1 MKKRFFLRASA
12 LLTVLPVAQAGGVV
26 VFEGPSGGAGN
37 VRVYDE
43 LTGALVSAPVALQGV
58 AFVGFDHTGHTRLTE
73 RVGDLP
79 RWRDDV
85 PGAARI
91 ALPFDGGSLYHYRRA
106 QGEGGTVFGY
116 AHVTRDGDARALLEV
131 AGIGAGGIGD
141 PFLGRVGVS
150 PNADAFLAAT
160 AVEAGG
166 NLLEVTLG
174 PTPSV
179 IDRTSDQPPRRFGG
193 ESLAL
198 GESFGVAVC
207 ARGIL
212 RFDRAGTAPAKPV
225 AFLAGQAPSYF
236 SGQLVLSGNAQWAA
250 TTAGSGS
257 SALHV
262 FCFDAT
268 GIARRATT
276 TPTALSGAGF
286 LPLVE
291 DGPHLAVS
299 DDGSQCA
306 WRTEGATT
314 EAFTRRLQSPPTV
327 GAQFLTSDLNFLDT
341 LDEVGVL
348 YFRASGALSMAVGE
362 RMTPAGNAIEKL
374 DFYDVMLS
382 EGGTP
387 SFTNMSM
394 SSGDATLPFF
404 SVPAINPEDGMYLT
418 PDRAAVVMHDD
429 TNGAVIVHRIGQV
442 GVAQILTD
450 VKELD
455 LVEFAGAFAMISI
468 RRDSGQ
474 QPYELY
480 RVPLTFATP
489 PVLITSI
496 ASGGRFDRPSI
507 RRESWIAFV
516 AHELVGDRIGR
527 VQLSTGI
534 AHEFSPV
541 PDVLGPTVGR
551 TQLGSFAFSRGAPN
565 AQHLVW
571 PLGGATVQLLAPAG
585 PGFVL
590 PGA

>member
-1 MKKRFFLRASA
+1 MMKLFSRATA
-12 LLTVLPVAQAGGVV
+12 LLTVLSVAQAGGVV
-26 VFEGPSGGAGN
+26 IFEGPIGGAGN
-37 VRVYDE
+37 LRVYDE
-43 LTGALVSAPVALQGV
+43 LTGALLSAPAALQGV
-58 AFVGFDHTGHTRLTE
+58 TFVAFDHTGHTRLTE

-85 PGAARI
+85 PGAARL
-91 ALPFDGGSLYHYRRA
+91 ALPYDGGCLYHYRRTLA
-106 QGEGGTVFGY
+106 QGGTVYGY
-116 AHVTRDGDARALLEV
+116 AHVTRDGDARPLLEV
-131 AGIGAGGIGD
+131 AGIGAGGLSD
-141 PFLGRVGVS
+141 PFLGRVAVS
-150 PNADAFLAAT
+150 PSADAFLAAT
-160 AVEAGG
+160 AAEAGG
-166 NLLEVTLG
+166 NLLEVALG
-174 PTPSV
+174 ATPAV
-179 IDRTSDQPPRRFGG
+179 IDRTSDQAPRRFGG
-193 ESLAL
+193 DSLAL

-212 RFDRAGTAPAKPV
+212 RFDRAGIAPAKPV
-225 AFLAGQAPSYF
+225 TFNAGQAPSYF
-236 SGQLVLSGNAQWAA
+236 SGQLVLSGNAHWAA
-250 TTAGSGS
+250 TTAGSGP

-276 TPTALSGAGF
+276 TPTSLSGGGF
-286 LPLVE
+286 LPQVE

-314 EAFTRRLQSPPTV
+314 EGFMRRVQSPPVV
-327 GAQFLTSDLNFLDT
+327 GPQFLTSDLNFLDT

-348 YFRASGALSMAVGE
+348 YFHASGALSMAVGE
-362 RMTPAGNAIEKL
+362 RMTPAGNAIEKM
-374 DFYDVMLS
+374 DFYDVTLS
-382 EGGTP
+382 GGDVP
-387 SFTNMSM
+387 SFKNMSM

-404 SVPAINPEDGMYLT
+404 SIPAIDPEDGMYLT

-429 TNGAVIVHRIGQV
+429 ANGAVIVHRIGQV
-442 GVAQILTD
+442 GVTPILTD

-455 LVEFAGAFAMISI
+455 LVEFAGAFALISI

-474 QPYELY
+474 QRYELY

-489 PVLITSI
+489 PVLVTSI
-496 ASGGRFDRPSI
+496 ASGGRFERPSI

-516 AHELVGDRIGR
+516 THELVGDRIGR
-527 VQLSTGI
+527 VQLSTGTV
-534 AHEFSPV
+534 HQFSPV

-551 TQLGSFAFSRGAPN
+551 TQLGSFVFSRGAPN

-571 PLGGATVQLLAPAG
+571 PLLGGAPVQLLAPAG
-585 PGFVL
+585 PGFVV